1 MDEEP
6 LDWAGVLDPSML
18 SEAVVAARH
27 RLADAA
33 RAGDWSAVLHLLDS
47 GGDHLGI
54 KDIELN
60 PNQWRPGSPKWFT
73 PLHQAAWHGAPVP
86 VVAALLERG
95 ALRSLMD
102 AKGRTARDVAVER
115 RHSDDVITLLTPRR
129 SPLGEQRVALFDR
142 YLAEVIDRRIREFGL
157 DRDYPD
163 RDPRK
168 ALRYPPVGVLHE
180 APGQSVWFPIPGM
193 YGGFHV
199 TLRQGYLES
208 LSWCRVAGGSA
219 QAHVITSQGAV
230 LTDEEFDL

>member
-18 SEAVVAARH
+18 PEAVVIARH

-47 GGDHLGI
+47 GGDQLGI
-54 KDIELN
+54 KDIHLS

-73 PLHQAAWHGAPVP
+73 PLHQAAWHGAPLS
-86 VVAALLERG
+86 VVSALIERG
-95 ALRSLMD
+95 ALRSLLD
-102 AKGRTARDVAVER
+102 ATGRTARDVAAER
-115 RHSDDVITLLTPRR
+115 KHSGGLIALLEPSR
-129 SPLGEQRVALFDR
+129 SPLDQQRVELFDR
-142 YLAEVIDRRIREFGL
+142 YLAEIIDGRVREFGL

-168 ALRYPPVGVLHE
+168 VLRYPPVGVLHE
-180 APGQSVWFPIPGM
+180 TPGRSVWFPIPGM
-193 YGGFHV
+193 YGGFHI

-208 LSWCRVAGGSA
+208 LSWCRAAGGSA
-219 QAHVITSQGAV
+219 QAHVITSQGVV